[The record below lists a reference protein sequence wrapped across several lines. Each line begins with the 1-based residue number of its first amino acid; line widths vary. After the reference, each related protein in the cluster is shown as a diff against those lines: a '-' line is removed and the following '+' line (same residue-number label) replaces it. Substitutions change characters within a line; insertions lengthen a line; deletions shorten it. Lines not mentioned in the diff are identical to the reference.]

1 MKSESCG
8 HTYRD
13 LITVDPNLTE
23 KSERGQEWR
32 ERWTWRVLLWRNPP
46 AARRTG
52 RLRRPCCPLPLP
64 AGAIAGEGGLCV
76 PTGESWTGDEEQGQ
90 SRGRAAGVGDR
101 TSGGGLSADVEQ
113 REGKG
118 GPQRS
123 PGLSNVSYWAQKEL
137 TKLKKYIP
145 SIFFEEVH

>member
-1 MKSESCG
+1 MREGRNGGSDG
-8 HTYRD
+8 HGAYCFGE
-13 LITVDPNLTE
+13 I
-23 KSERGQEWR
+23 
-32 ERWTWRVLLWRNPP
+32 
-46 AARRTG
+46 
-52 RLRRPCCPLPLP
+52 LRRLVEQADFDALAALFPFRLEPLP
-64 AGAIAGEGGLCV
+64 ARGGLCV